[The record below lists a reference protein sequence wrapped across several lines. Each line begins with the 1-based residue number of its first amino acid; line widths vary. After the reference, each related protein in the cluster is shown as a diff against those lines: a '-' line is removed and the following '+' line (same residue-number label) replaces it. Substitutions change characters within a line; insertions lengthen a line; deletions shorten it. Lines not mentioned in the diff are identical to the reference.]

1 MTSRGDKV
9 AKNYLKKKKNGVN
22 YDKWGY
28 MFIMPFFL
36 CYAVFSLFPLIFTFY
51 SSFFENYMDGLKQ
64 VGPNFVGFE
73 NYKRILADKDI
84 LKYFGNTIYIWF
96 LGFVPQII
104 VSLVLAAWFTNRRLN
119 IKGQRFFKTVIYM
132 PNLIMASAFSML
144 FFTLFSDGGP
154 INDVLI
160 KCEIINEPIRF
171 LAGKSTT
178 RGLIA
183 LMNFMMWFGNTTI
196 LLMAAMLGID
206 VSLFEAAEC
215 DGASPGQIFRKITIP
230 MIKPILLYVM
240 ITSMVGGI
248 QMFDVPQILTNGEG
262 VPNRTSMT
270 IVMYL
275 NKHLYSKNYGMSG
288 AVSVIMFFVTI
299 LLSLIVLRIIKEPSQ
314 EGGK

>member
-1 MTSRGDKV
+1 M
-9 AKNYLKKKKNGVN
+9 AKNYLRKKKSGVN

-28 MFIMPFFL
+28 LFIMPFFL
-36 CYAVFSLFPLIFTFY
+36 CYAVFSLFPIIFTFY
-51 SSFFENYMDGLKQ
+51 NSFFENYMNGLKQ
-64 VGPNFVGFE
+64 VGPNFAGFE

-84 LKYFGNTIYIWF
+84 LKYFWNTIYIWI

-104 VSLVLAAWFTNRRLN
+104 FSLLLAAWFTNRRLN
-119 IKGQRFFKTVIYM
+119 IRGQRFFKTVIYM
-132 PNLIMASAFSML
+132 PNLIMAAAFSML

-154 INDVLI
+154 VNDVMM
-160 KCEIINEPIRF
+160 KWGIISEPIRF
-171 LAGKSTT
+171 LAGRNTT
-178 RGLIA
+178 RGLIG

-206 VSLFEAAEC
+206 VSLFEAAEY
-215 DGASPGQIFRKITIP
+215 DGASPGQIFKKITIP
-230 MIKPILLYVM
+230 MIKPILLYVI

-288 AVSVIMFFVTI
+288 AVSVILFFVTV
-299 LLSLIVLRIIKEPSQ
+299 LLSLVVLRVIREPSQ
-314 EGGK
+314 EGGA